1 MARTR
6 EYTPMPLLSA
16 DTPLS
21 RDATA
26 GQQPSNP
33 SNVKVDLVT
42 DMQHQE
48 TDSVYLLEPGNL
60 DKLPPY
66 CMSKKSCLILIE
78 YSLYGNEQDCLDTKY
93 KSSM

>member
-6 EYTPMPLLSA
+6 EYMPLPLLSA
-16 DTPLS
+16 DTALS
-21 RDATA
+21 RDATE
-26 GQQPSNP
+26 GQQQPSNP

-48 TDSVYLLEPGNL
+48 TDSVYLEPGNL

-66 CMSKKSCLILIE
+66 CMFKKSCANLIVYV
-78 YSLYGNEQDCLDTKY
+78 YSLYYILYTI
-93 KSSM
+93 